1 MSAVLTV
8 AWFVTRF
15 WILNN
20 VLALSVTIVF
30 LKLIQLSQLKPAI
43 LLLTLLSVYDIFW
56 VYLSPIISDVRYP
69 ILETVVTNYDYPN
82 KLVLPPIINSDADCA
97 FLGLGDIFIP
107 TLYLIFIDKFGH

>member
-1 MSAVLTV
+1 M
-8 AWFVTRF
+8 
-15 WILNN
+15 
-20 VLALSVTIVF
+20 VF

-43 LLLTLLSVYDIFW
+43 LLLTLLTVYDIFW
-56 VYLSPIISDVRYP
+56 VYLSPIISDVRFS

-82 KLVLPPIINSDADCA
+82 KLVMPPIINSDADCA